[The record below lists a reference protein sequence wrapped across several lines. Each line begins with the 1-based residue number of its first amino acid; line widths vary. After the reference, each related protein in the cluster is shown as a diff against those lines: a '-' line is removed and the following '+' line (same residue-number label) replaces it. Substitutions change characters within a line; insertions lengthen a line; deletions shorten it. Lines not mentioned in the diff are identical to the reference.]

1 MRRSYA
7 QAYDCA
13 SVIFRGV
20 SPEDERP
27 DLAAMLHPLLRALI
41 AAELPVLAE
50 HEVSMWG
57 YAVLTAL
64 DDTPV
69 RTQAAL
75 ADAIGADKSRIIGTL
90 DELQDA
96 GLIERTP
103 DPNDRRVR
111 LLSITPKGRRVRRS
125 ARKGIRAHED
135 RILAPL
141 PPADRQAF
149 LRAVRHFYDAR

>member
-1 MRRSYA
+1 M
-7 QAYDCA
+7 
-13 SVIFRGV
+13 

-41 AAELPVLAE
+41 AAELPVLEE
-50 HEVSMWG
+50 HDVSMWG

-90 DELQDA
+90 DELQGA

-103 DPNDRRVR
+103 DPSDRRVR

-125 ARKGIRAHED
+125 VRKGIRAHED
-135 RILAPL
+135 RILATL
-141 PPADRQAF
+141 SPADRQAF
-149 LRAVRHFYDAR
+149 LRAVGTLYDAR

>member
-1 MRRSYA
+1 M
-7 QAYDCA
+7 
-13 SVIFRGV
+13 

-27 DLAAMLHPLLRALI
+27 DLAAMLAPLLRALI
-41 AAELPVLAE
+41 AVELPVLAE
-50 HEVSMWG
+50 HDVSMWG
-57 YAVLTAL
+57 YSVLTTL

-125 ARKGIRAHED
+125 VRKDIRVHEN
-135 RILAPL
+135 RILEAL

-149 LRAVRHFYDAR
+149 LRSIRNLYDAR

>member
-1 MRRSYA
+1 
-7 QAYDCA
+7 
-13 SVIFRGV
+13 
-20 SPEDERP
+20 
-27 DLAAMLHPLLRALI
+27 MLHPLLRALI

-50 HEVSMWG
+50 HDVSMWG
-57 YAVLTAL
+57 YGVLTAL

-75 ADAIGADKSRIIGTL
+75 ANAIGADKSRIIGTL

-103 DPNDRRVR
+103 DPADRRVR

-125 ARKGIRAHED
+125 VRKGIRAHED
-135 RILAPL
+135 RILATL
-141 PPADRQAF
+141 EPADRQAF
-149 LRAVRHFYDAR
+149 LRAVRTLRDAL

>member
-1 MRRSYA
+1 
-7 QAYDCA
+7 
-13 SVIFRGV
+13 
-20 SPEDERP
+20 
-27 DLAAMLHPLLRALI
+27 MLHPLLRALI
-41 AAELPVLAE
+41 AAELPVLEE
-50 HEVSMWG
+50 HDVSMWG

-103 DPNDRRVR
+103 DPSDRRVR
-111 LLSITPKGRRVRRS
+111 LLSITPKGRRVRRTV
-125 ARKGIRAHED
+125 RKGIRAHED

-149 LRAVRHFYDAR
+149 LRAIRALYDAR

>member
-1 MRRSYA
+1 
-7 QAYDCA
+7 
-13 SVIFRGV
+13 V
-20 SPEDERP
+20 SDERP

-50 HEVSMWG
+50 HQVSMWG
-57 YAVLTAL
+57 YAVLTAV

-75 ADAIGADKSRIIGTL
+75 AEAIGADKSRIIGTL
-90 DELQDA
+90 DELQEA

-111 LLSITPKGRRVRRS
+111 LLSITPKGRRVRS
-125 ARKGIRAHED
+125 AVRKGIRAAEA
-135 RILAPL
+135 RLLATL
-141 PPADRQAF
+141 PAADRETF
-149 LRAVRHFYDAR
+149 LRVVRELYDAQ

>member
-1 MRRSYA
+1 MS
-7 QAYDCA
+7 
-13 SVIFRGV
+13 
-20 SPEDERP
+20 DERP
-27 DLAAMLHPLLRALI
+27 DLAAMLYPLVRALI
-41 AAELPVLAE
+41 AVETPVLAE

-57 YAVLTAL
+57 YSVLTAL

-75 ADAIGADKSRIIGTL
+75 AEAIGADKSRIIGTL

-103 DPNDRRVR
+103 DPTDRRVR

-125 ARKGIRAHED
+125 VRKGIRAHED
-135 RILAPL
+135 RMLAAL
-141 PPADRQAF
+141 PPADRQTF
-149 LRAVRHFYDAR
+149 LRALRTLYDDAR

>member
-1 MRRSYA
+1 M
-7 QAYDCA
+7 
-13 SVIFRGV
+13 

-27 DLAAMLHPLLRALI
+27 DIAAMLAPLLRALI
-41 AAELPVLAE
+41 AVELPVLAE
-50 HEVSMWG
+50 HDVSMWG
-57 YAVLTAL
+57 YSVLTTL

-125 ARKGIRAHED
+125 VRKDIRVHEN
-135 RILAPL
+135 RILEAL

-149 LRAVRHFYDAR
+149 LRSIRNLYDAR

>member
-1 MRRSYA
+1 
-7 QAYDCA
+7 
-13 SVIFRGV
+13 V

-27 DLAAMLHPLLRALI
+27 DIAAMLAPLLRALI
-41 AAELPVLAE
+41 AVELPVLAE
-50 HEVSMWG
+50 HDVSMWG
-57 YAVLTAL
+57 YSVLTTL

-125 ARKGIRAHED
+125 VRKDIRVHEN
-135 RILAPL
+135 RILEAL

-149 LRAVRHFYDAR
+149 LRSIRNLYDAR

>member
-1 MRRSYA
+1 MS
-7 QAYDCA
+7 
-13 SVIFRGV
+13 
-20 SPEDERP
+20 DERP

-41 AAELPVLAE
+41 AAELPVLEE

-57 YAVLTAL
+57 YAVLSAL
-64 DDTPV
+64 DDTPI

-103 DPNDRRVR
+103 DPSDRRVR

-125 ARKGIRAHED
+125 VRKGIRAHED
-135 RILAPL
+135 RVLATL

-149 LRAVRHFYDAR
+149 LRAVGILYDAR

>member
-1 MRRSYA
+1 LRQCYLPT
-7 QAYDCA
+7 
-13 SVIFRGV
+13 V
-20 SPEDERP
+20 SDERP
-27 DLAAMLHPLLRALI
+27 DLAAMLAPLLRALM
-41 AAELPVLAE
+41 AAELPVLAG
-50 HEVSMWG
+50 HDVSMWG

-103 DPNDRRVR
+103 DPSDRRVR

-125 ARKGIRAHED
+125 ARKDIRSEEA
-135 RILAPL
+135 RILATL

-149 LRAVRHFYDAR
+149 LRAIQTLYDDAR